1 MTDALNPL
9 ISVVVPTYNHAQ
21 FLKDSIGS
29 VVAQTYTNWELI
41 IINNFSTD
49 ETEQIV
55 ESFKDPRI
63 SLINFHNHGIIAAAR
78 NQGIQAA
85 SGELIAF
92 LDSDDIWYPNK
103 LAISVEQFLRGSE
116 IICHGE
122 LWVEEGRKSREIFYG
137 PRKNAEYQNLLRR
150 GNCISTSAV
159 VVRTSLV
166 NEAGGFNQNPQF
178 VTAEDYD
185 LWLKLTK
192 ISQKIVFIPEILGEF
207 RRHSGNASK
216 AVLRNLDAEL
226 AVVASHF
233 ASTNQGRFSALHFRQ
248 REARAY
254 YGAARGLFASD
265 QLGKSFNLFG
275 KSLIKSPF
283 VMRTFPGLILLFVKL
298 IRRLSRKLLP
308 S

>member
-1 MTDALNPL
+1 MTDLLNPL
-9 ISVVVPTYNHAQ
+9 ISVVMPTFNHAQ
-21 FLKDSIGS
+21 FLRDSIGS
-29 VVAQTYTNWELI
+29 VVAQTYSNWKLI
-41 IINNFSTD
+41 IVNNFSTD
-49 ETEQIV
+49 ETVQIV
-55 ESFKDPRI
+55 ESFEDPRI
-63 SLINFHNHGIIAAAR
+63 SLINYQNHGIIAAAR

-92 LDSDDIWYPNK
+92 LDSDDLWYPNK
-103 LAISVEQFLRGSE
+103 LSMSVQQFLEGNE

-122 LWVEEGRKSREIFYG
+122 LWVEEGRKSRKIFYG

-159 VVRTSLV
+159 VVRTSLIKEV
-166 NEAGGFNQNPQF
+166 GGFDQNAQF

-185 LWLKLTK
+185 LWLKLTQ
-192 ISQKIVFIPEILGEF
+192 INQHIVFIPEILGEF
-207 RRHSGNASK
+207 RRHSGNASNS
-216 AVLRNLDAEL
+216 VLRNLNAEL

-233 ASTNQGRFSALHFRQ
+233 ANTKQGPFSSLLFRQ

-265 QLGKSFNLFG
+265 QLAESFNLFR
-275 KSLIKSPF
+275 KSLMKSPF
-283 VMRTFPGLILLFVKL
+283 VIRTFPGLILLIAKI
-298 IRRLSRKLLP
+298 IRRLIRKLSL